1 MGMIFRNSTTQTKL
15 TISNRT
21 SPAPNASP
29 SLFFHDAIPPSVM
42 VGDIAG
48 IWKLEMELRATVL
61 WNTGEDIGV
70 NYVTGVK

>member
-1 MGMIFRNSTTQTKL
+1 
-15 TISNRT
+15 
-21 SPAPNASP
+21 
-29 SLFFHDAIPPSVM
+29 M